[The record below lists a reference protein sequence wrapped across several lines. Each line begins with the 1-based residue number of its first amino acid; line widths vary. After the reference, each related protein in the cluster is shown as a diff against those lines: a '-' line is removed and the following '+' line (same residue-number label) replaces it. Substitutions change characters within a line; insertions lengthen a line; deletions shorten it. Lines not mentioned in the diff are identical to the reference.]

1 MNPQITINISVTPD
15 QVTISQG
22 STSIDQE
29 KCPQPLPLEELTVP
43 TTAEVELIPQPL
55 PLEELEKMANSK

>member
-1 MNPQITINISVTPD
+1 
-15 QVTISQG
+15 
-22 STSIDQE
+22 
-29 KCPQPLPLEELTVP
+29 LPLEELTVP